1 TKCSSDT
8 FAERTDTRQHTS
20 AMEIAQAPRRGGC
33 VRNAANATREKDG
46 PTSPLKTDNKQK
58 DNEAVLNRIT
68 AMPAPSDNIGAQ
80 VSERFLGAGTMVKPR
95 IWYGMPGYA
104 TGRSTP
110 VSVFFRLDD
119 GVKIFGLTEKAR
131 VEREPNSTLQP
142 CAWYLAEIDDPTLEK
157 IAELVRT
164 AFA

>member
-1 TKCSSDT
+1 
-8 FAERTDTRQHTS
+8 
-20 AMEIAQAPRRGGC
+20 MEIAQTPRRGVC
-33 VRNAANATREKDG
+33 VRYAANAAREKDG
-46 PTSPLKTDNKQK
+46 PMSPLKTDKTQK
-58 DNEAVLNRIT
+58 DHEAVLNKIA
-68 AMPAPSDNIGAQ
+68 AMPAPYDTIGAQ
-80 VSERFLGAGTMVKPR
+80 LHETILGAGPKLKPR

-119 GVKIFGLTEKAR
+119 GVMTFGLTEKAR